1 MAKYCDSC
9 LTVAYDVVGYDDDEP
24 DNQEIFL
31 DKVSGMG
38 MLEDHQCD
46 RIETDGEISCKCKD
60 HRGGN

>member
-38 MLEDHQCD
+38 MLEDHLCD
-46 RIETDGEISCKCKD
+46 QIETDGEISCKCKD
-60 HRGGN
+60 HR